1 MPGIRTVGRPM
12 NIKEKWYLFEI
23 AKGMAVSIRHL
34 VSNILH
40 QERMPTLQYP
50 EEKRV
55 LPERF
60 RGRHRL
66 TKRDDG
72 TPKCVACY
80 CCQTA
85 CPADCISIE
94 AGERG
99 DAAEKVAVR
108 FDINILRCVFCGL
121 CVEACPVDA
130 IRMDT
135 GKYELTSDS
144 RKKLIYDIDTLLN
157 D

>member
-1 MPGIRTVGRPM
+1 M
-12 NIKEKWYLFEI
+12 NLRERFYFCEI
-23 AKGMAVSIRHL
+23 VRGMVTTIRHL
-34 VSNILH
+34 VTNVFH
-40 QERMPTLQYP
+40 QDKMPTLQYP

-55 LPERF
+55 MPERF

-66 TKRDDG
+66 TKHDDG
-72 TPKCVACY
+72 RTKCVACY

-94 AGERG
+94 AGERT
-99 DAAEKVAVR
+99 DEDTEEKVPVR

-121 CVEACPVDA
+121 CVEACPKDA
-130 IRMDT
+130 IHMDT
-135 GKYELTSDS
+135 GKYELADS
-144 RKKLIYDIDTLLN
+144 SRARLIYDMNTLLN